1 VLSISLSAITLSL
14 QTGWRQQAPYSHTQ
28 QQPKR
33 IFADFIGFFDVQAP
47 TCYRLVAET
56 AAALNVQRS
65 TIHRLIARG
74 QLTASKVGWRTIV
87 HVASIHRL
95 LAETVVKPGPRVR
108 HSQRAITRQPAR
120 PAA

>member
-1 VLSISLSAITLSL
+1 MRRSSSETTGLSSL
-14 QTGWRQQAPYSHTQ
+14 P
-28 QQPKR
+28 
-33 IFADFIGFFDVQAP
+33 FDG
-47 TCYRLVAET
+47 RLGASVDET

-65 TIHRLIARG
+65 TIHRFIARG
-74 QLTASKVGWRTIV
+74 QLTASKVGWRTII

-108 HSQRAITRQPAR
+108 RSDRATTRHSAN